1 MLLIRNGRV
10 LDPAS
15 GTDAPRDILL
25 DGDRI
30 AAVAPH
36 GQLAARAQ
44 GAEIFDA
51 SEFDRRARLYRFALP
66 PARAGRRIFGND

>member
-1 MLLIRNGRV
+1 MLLISNGRV

-30 AAVAPH
+30 VAVAAKH
-36 GQLAARAQ
+36 DTA
-44 GAEIFDA
+44 I
-51 SEFDRRARLYRFALP
+51 ARLYGSG
-66 PARAGRRIFGND
+66 AGGETGF